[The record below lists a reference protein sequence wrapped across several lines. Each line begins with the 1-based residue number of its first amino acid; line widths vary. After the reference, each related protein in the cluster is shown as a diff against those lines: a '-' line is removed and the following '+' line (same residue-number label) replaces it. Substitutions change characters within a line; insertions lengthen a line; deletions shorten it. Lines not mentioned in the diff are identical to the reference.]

1 MKLFS
6 NLCGIALA
14 GILGY
19 ALEPNLRVVLTGQ
32 ALAKPDISS
41 NSRILVQRGLG
52 AEKLDLESLTSEQ
65 LPEMVRISTGLK
77 VEDSATGITMNIPA
91 GNNVKLVS
99 IDGTNAVV
107 SQGGSYVG
115 SIPLMDTDLLQRLAE
130 MPATATPAPA
140 PAPAP
145 AAPEPESPAT
155 VETAEPPA
163 IPEPPTVPDPT
174 PEPEIV
180 VPDPTSTPPEPAPA
194 VEPAVPS
201 EPATPAG
208 ELAVPA
214 TPTSQANVVQVMQ
227 ASVKSGQI
235 KEFKLDQVTEWKAG
249 QAEEFEGEMFQ
260 TGTALYKAVT
270 FLGEKTIEAKAFI
283 KDGKVQRWI
292 WPRSNMEIK

>member
-19 ALEPNLRVVLTGQ
+19 ALQPNLRVVLTGQ

-41 NSRILVQRGLG
+41 NSRILVQRGVG

-65 LPEMVRISTGLK
+65 LPEMVRISTGLQ

-115 SIPLMDTDLLQRLAE
+115 RIPLMDTDLLQRLAE
-130 MPATATPAPA
+130 MPATAPAPA
-140 PAPAP
+140 P
-145 AAPEPESPAT
+145 APEPESPAT

-180 VPDPTSTPPEPAPA
+180 APDPTSTPPEPAPA
-194 VEPAVPS
+194 VEPA

-208 ELAVPA
+208 EPAIPA

-270 FLGEKTIEAKAFI
+270 FLGEKSIEAKAFI

-292 WPRSNMEIK
+292 WPRSGMEIK